1 MSCADRLRLA
11 FCGLHPDRA
20 ARLVRDFGSA
30 GAVLTAIAAGRVQV
44 PNEARRVAAQHGA
57 ATCLRQ
63 LRQLGVRALFRGG
76 PGYSAHLGDLPGAP
90 DVLLAR
96 GVLPAAGGVAIVGT
110 RLSTRYGLQLARA
123 YGRACSQA
131 GWPVISGLARGVD
144 AEAHRGVL
152 EAGGVGVAV
161 QGCGPDR
168 VYPAEHRGLHDA
180 LLAAGG
186 AVVTEYPPG
195 TPPEGWR
202 FPPRNRIISGL
213 AAAVVVV
220 EAGETGGALI
230 TAAAALEHGRT
241 VFAVPGDVCRPSS
254 RGCNLLIRDGA
265 VPVFDPE
272 DLVEALSLILGNPG
286 RPSKSGPR
294 EIDPGSAAVL
304 AAIPVGGAT
313 MEELAATVS
322 MPTSLVLATL
332 SRLEV
337 AGLLERRGG
346 VVFVGR

>member
-1 MSCADRLRLA
+1 VSRADRIRLA
-11 FCGLHPDRA
+11 FCGLHPDRT

-30 GAVLTAIAAGRVQV
+30 GAVLAAIAAGRVQV
-44 PNEARRVAAQHGA
+44 PDEARRVAAERGA
-57 ATCLRQ
+57 ITCLRH
-63 LRQLGVRALFRGG
+63 LRRLGVKALFRGG
-76 PGYSAHLGDLPGAP
+76 PGYPAHLGDLPGSP

-96 GVLPAAGGVAIVGT
+96 GVVPAAGGVAIVGT
-110 RLSTRYGLQLARA
+110 RQCTRYGLELARA
-123 YGRACSQA
+123 YGQACARA

-152 EAGGVGVAV
+152 DAGGVGVAV

-168 VYPAEHRGLHDA
+168 VYPAEHRRLHDA

-220 EAGETGGALI
+220 EAAETGGALI
-230 TAAAALEHGRT
+230 TAAAALEHGRP
-241 VFAVPGDVCRPSS
+241 VLAVPGDVGRPSS

-265 VPVFDPE
+265 VPVLDPE
-272 DLVEALSLILGNPG
+272 DLVEALSLILGNPWA
-286 RPSKSGPR
+286 RSKRVSAMPDRESGA
-294 EIDPGSAAVL
+294 IL

-313 MEELAATVS
+313 LEELAAAVS
-322 MPTSLVLATL
+322 LPAPLALAAL

-337 AGLLERRGG
+337 AGLVSRRGG
-346 VVFVGR
+346 VVFAGR